1 LERKKEVKMYKQKK
15 TIRIDDDA
23 TIEWGKIPP
32 QADDLEVSILGAILI
47 RASCIDEIV
56 DFFRPDMMY
65 KESHKV
71 ILEAMYMLY
80 NLSNPITVI
89 TVNTELKRTGNL
101 EKAGGT
107 YYLTTL
113 CNKADFNVEYNAR
126 IVFQKYTQRELI
138 LMSAGIIK
146 ESYQE
151 NADAF
156 EMLEKGQTMI
166 DNVTKSIH
174 VGKFDNITD
183 LFFESEKR
191 NLEIRIKQ
199 GISGVPSGYFDID
212 AVTGGWQNSDLI
224 ILAAR
229 PGMGK
234 TAFVLNIARNAAVDF
249 REPVAFFSLEMSS
262 MQLMNRLQAAESEIS
277 LEKFMRIG
285 LTDEEVQL
293 KRLKCQRLVDSKIY
307 IDDTPALSLFEFK
320 VKLKKLKRDH
330 DIKLAVVDYIQLMTA
345 GKIDNINGREQEI
358 AYISRGLKGVAKE
371 LNIPIIA
378 LSQLSRKVEERAD
391 RTPILSDLRES
402 GSIEQDADMVTFLF
416 RPEYHGILEDK
427 DGNSTVGKAQFIIA
441 KHRNGATTNDIILG
455 WDGQYTKFKD
465 INEPIITQSNKLPQS
480 DEF

>member
-1 LERKKEVKMYKQKK
+1 MERKKEVKMYKQKK

>member
-174 VGKFDNITD
+174 VGKFDNVTD

-330 DIKLAVVDYIQLMTA
+330 DIKLAIVDYIQLMTA

>member
-1 LERKKEVKMYKQKK
+1 MYKQKK

-174 VGKFDNITD
+174 VGKFDNVTD

-330 DIKLAVVDYIQLMTA
+330 DIKLAIVDYIQLMTA

>member
-1 LERKKEVKMYKQKK
+1 
-15 TIRIDDDA
+15 
-23 TIEWGKIPP
+23 
-32 QADDLEVSILGAILI
+32 
-47 RASCIDEIV
+47 
-56 DFFRPDMMY
+56 
-65 KESHKV
+65 
-71 ILEAMYMLY
+71 
-80 NLSNPITVI
+80 
-89 TVNTELKRTGNL
+89 
-101 EKAGGT
+101 
-107 YYLTTL
+107 
-113 CNKADFNVEYNAR
+113 
-126 IVFQKYTQRELI
+126 
-138 LMSAGIIK
+138 
-146 ESYQE
+146 
-151 NADAF
+151 
-156 EMLEKGQTMI
+156 
-166 DNVTKSIH
+166 
-174 VGKFDNITD
+174 
-183 LFFESEKR
+183 
-191 NLEIRIKQ
+191 
-199 GISGVPSGYFDID
+199 VPSGYFDID

>member
-1 LERKKEVKMYKQKK
+1 MERKKEVKMYKQKK

-174 VGKFDNITD
+174 VGKFDNVTD

-330 DIKLAVVDYIQLMTA
+330 DIKLAIVDYIQLMTA